1 MPIHAAACQVKV
13 FKLKGADRKHKQDR
27 EKIQKRPQSEQ
38 DKFQPSYEC
47 TIMTDIPLDLIT
59 TPTTTS
65 GAGCF
70 SPEYM
75 KIWPNSPVH
84 IPKYDGM
91 LPYASASPNASA
103 SPIAINS
110 VSSTN
115 SPNLKI
121 MDTNM
126 VVAPPPSVMA
136 TDIDEYNSI
145 TIMPESTPVQVT
157 QWLTYHRLT
166 AYLSTFAQF
175 SGADIMRMSKDD
187 LIQICGLADGIRM
200 FNILR
205 AKAITPRLTLYV
217 SLDGAN
223 YNAVYLI
230 SNTAKELV
238 QKLFKLPG
246 FYECVAKGSSSN
258 SMNGNAGSGMDT
270 NTSPYHSWGMHS
282 KYSGS
287 GSSIYNDVNTK
298 SLIYISGPAG
308 IHVAITDEVLAN
320 EIKDGSLYGLE
331 VQNGK
336 VVMKLVNKNEN

>member
-1 MPIHAAACQVKV
+1 
-13 FKLKGADRKHKQDR
+13 
-27 EKIQKRPQSEQ
+27 
-38 DKFQPSYEC
+38 
-47 TIMTDIPLDLIT
+47 MTDIPLDLIT
-59 TPTTTS
+59 TPATTT
-65 GAGCF
+65 AGCF

-91 LPYASASPNASA
+91 LPYANASPNASA

-115 SPNLKI
+115 SPSLKI

-126 VVAPPPSVMA
+126 VTAPSAVMGN
-136 TDIDEYNSI
+136 DIDEYNSI
-145 TIMPESTPVQVT
+145 TIMPDSTPVQVT

-175 SGADIMRMSKDD
+175 SGADIMRMSKED

-217 SLDGAN
+217 SLDSSN
-223 YNAVYLI
+223 YNAIYLI
-230 SNTAKELV
+230 SNTAKELL

-246 FYECVAKGSSSN
+246 FYECVAKSSSS
-258 SMNGNAGSGMDT
+258 SMNGSGGGGGGGMD
-270 NTSPYHSWGMHS
+270 NSSPYHSWGMHS

-298 SLIYISGPAG
+298 SLIYISGPSG